1 VLQYHSWC
9 VYFVQTC
16 KAKQGFG
23 CVESDEIRVVTSMIQ
38 ICNQNKLKG
47 LNIQS
52 DISFNM
58 DVFNSIFLTKIPKVA
73 LDYNVDLSRYYSKGS
88 FIVI

>member
-1 VLQYHSWC
+1 

-23 CVESDEIRVVTSMIQ
+23 CVESDEIRVVTSMRQ
-38 ICNQNKLKG
+38 NCNQNQLKG

-52 DISFNM
+52 DISLNM
-58 DVFNSIFLTKIPKVA
+58 DLFNRRFLTQIPKVA
-73 LDYNVDLSRYYSKGS
+73 LDYDVDLSRYYPK
-88 FIVI
+88 VLL

>member
-1 VLQYHSWC
+1 MLQYHSWC

-16 KAKQGFG
+16 KANQGFG
-23 CVESDEIRVVTSMIQ
+23 CVELDEIRVVTSMKQ
-38 ICNQNKLKG
+38 NCNQSQLKG

-52 DISFNM
+52 DISLNM
-58 DVFNSIFLTKIPKVA
+58 DVFNRRILTQIPKVA
-73 LDYNVDLSRYYSKGS
+73 LDYDVDWSRYYPKGS